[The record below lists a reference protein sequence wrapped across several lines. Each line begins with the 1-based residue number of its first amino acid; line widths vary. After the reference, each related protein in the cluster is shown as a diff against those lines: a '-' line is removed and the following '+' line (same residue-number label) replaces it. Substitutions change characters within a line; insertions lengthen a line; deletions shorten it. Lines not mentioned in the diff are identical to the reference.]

1 MNDALRKF
9 RTRREFII
17 DMQGIVI
24 AGQPCECRH
33 VLGRNG
39 AAEAFR
45 LTDFEFTEAIWL
57 QRRDP
62 YRGARLRRS
71 DNQKIRLVI

>member
-24 AGQPCECRH
+24 AGQPCESRY
-33 VLGRNG
+33 VFRRNG

>member
-1 MNDALRKF
+1 MNDALREF
-9 RTRREFII
+9 RARREFII

-24 AGQPCECRH
+24 AGQPCESGYIFR
-33 VLGRNG
+33 RNG
-39 AAEAFR
+39 ATEAFR
-45 LTDFEFTEAIWL
+45 LPDFEFTEAIWL